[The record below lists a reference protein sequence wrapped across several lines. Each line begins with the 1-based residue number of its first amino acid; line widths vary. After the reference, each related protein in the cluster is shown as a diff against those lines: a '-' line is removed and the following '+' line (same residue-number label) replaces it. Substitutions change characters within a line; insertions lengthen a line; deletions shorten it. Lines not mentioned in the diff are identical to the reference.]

1 MRNTKQPIV
10 TSTSIYTEASKRIQE
25 LQTALK
31 VTEKSL
37 LNVPEGKLHL
47 LNKKGIAQ
55 YYIRKDPKDKTGEY
69 LSKSNRKLIREH
81 LQKSYDLKVK
91 KLVEDELKNLLK
103 CVRKNENLPYELEQ
117 LYMSYPKES
126 RNMIVPVAK
135 PYEEIES
142 EWLAKPYDKMP
153 IDEGAPYYET
163 NRGERV
169 RSKSELNIANMLDK
183 YHIAYK
189 YEYPV
194 MLNNG
199 FVVRPD
205 FTLLDQ
211 RTLEEIYCEH
221 RGMMDNPEYAQR
233 AVIKFKNY
241 MQSGIVLGKNLI
253 ITEETSLSPLG
264 TDEICI
270 ILRNLL

>member
-103 CVRKNENLPYELEQ
+103 CVRKNENLPYKL
-117 LYMSYPKES
+117 
-126 RNMIVPVAK
+126 
-135 PYEEIES
+135 
-142 EWLAKPYDKMP
+142 
-153 IDEGAPYYET
+153 
-163 NRGERV
+163 
-169 RSKSELNIANMLDK
+169 
-183 YHIAYK
+183 
-189 YEYPV
+189 
-194 MLNNG
+194 
-199 FVVRPD
+199 
-205 FTLLDQ
+205 
-211 RTLEEIYCEH
+211 
-221 RGMMDNPEYAQR
+221 
-233 AVIKFKNY
+233 
-241 MQSGIVLGKNLI
+241 
-253 ITEETSLSPLG
+253 
-264 TDEICI
+264 
-270 ILRNLL
+270 